1 MNNGLHLEKTMA
13 NQSTTGFG
21 LRPLRNVHQGAH
33 NAGLGEWKIA
43 ASSTAIDHH
52 DLVLLASTGYV
63 VVGTAGAG
71 VLNALGSINGTFYTD
86 PTTSKPT
93 WSNWAPSNAATDM
106 IALVND
112 NPQTM
117 FEMRTTLTSLTQANV
132 GNTAPIVDSAGSGA
146 PNYISG
152 FTIGAVTT
160 TVVNQVK
167 LLGISRDLNNQDVSV
182 SGSVW
187 RVMMCNHILGSNSIG
202 I

>member
-1 MNNGLHLEKTMA
+1 MEKTMA

-33 NAGLGEWKIA
+33 NGGLGEWKIA

-52 DLVLLASTGYV
+52 DLVLLAATGYV
-63 VVGTAGAG
+63 TVATAGIA
-71 VLNALGSINGTFYTD
+71 VVNALGSLNGTFYTD

-117 FEMRTTLTSLTQANV
+117 FEMRTNLTSLTQADA
-132 GNTAPIVDSAGSGA
+132 GRTAPIVDNAGSGA

-160 TVVNQVK
+160 AINQVK
-167 LLGISRDLNNQDVSV
+167 LLGISRDTQNQDVSV

-187 RVMMCNHILGSNSIG
+187 RVMICSHILGSNIAG

>member
-1 MNNGLHLEKTMA
+1 MA

-21 LRPLRNVHQGAH
+21 LRPLRNVHQGDH

-43 ASSTAIDHH
+43 ASSTAIDHQ
-52 DLVLLASTGYV
+52 DLVLLAATGYV
-63 VVGTAGAG
+63 TVATAGIA
-71 VLNALGSINGTFYTD
+71 VVNALGSLNGSFYTD

-93 WSNWAPSNAATDM
+93 WSNWAPNNAATDHTCL
-106 IALVND
+106 IND

-117 FEMRTTLTSLTQANV
+117 FEMRTTLTSLTQADA
-132 GNTAPIVDSAGSGA
+132 GRTAPIVDSAGSGA

-160 TVVNQVK
+160 AINQVK
-167 LLGISRDLNNQDVSV
+167 LLGISRDTQNQDVSV

-187 RVMMCNHILGSNSIG
+187 RVMICSHILGSNSVG

>member
-1 MNNGLHLEKTMA
+1 MA

-21 LRPLRNVHQGAH
+21 LRPLRNVHQGDH
-33 NAGLGEWKIA
+33 NAGLGEWKKA
-43 ASSTAIDHH
+43 ASTTAIDHH
-52 DLVLLASTGYV
+52 DLVLLAATGYV
-63 VVGTAGAG
+63 TVATAGIA
-71 VLNALGSINGTFYTD
+71 VVNALGSLNGSFYTD

-93 WSNWAPSNAATDM
+93 WSNWAPNNAATDHTCL
-106 IALVND
+106 IND

-117 FEMRTTLTSLTQANV
+117 FEMRTNLTSLTQANA
-132 GNTAPIVDSAGSGA
+132 GNTAPIVDNAGSGA

-160 TVVNQVK
+160 AINQVK
-167 LLGISRDLNNQDVSV
+167 LLGISRDTQNQDVSV

-187 RVMMCNHILGSNSIG
+187 RVMICSHILGSNIAG

>member
-1 MNNGLHLEKTMA
+1 MA

-21 LRPLRNVHQGAH
+21 LRPLRNVHQGDH

-52 DLVLLASTGYV
+52 DLVLLAATGYV
-63 VVGTAGAG
+63 TVGTAGIG
-71 VLNALGSINGTFYTD
+71 VLNALGSLNGSFYTD

-93 WSNWAPSNAATDM
+93 WSNYAPSTAATD
-106 IALVND
+106 ITCLVND

-117 FEMRTTLTSLTQANV
+117 FEMRTTLTSLTQADA
-132 GNTAPIVDSAGSGA
+132 GRTAPIVDSAGSGA

-160 TVVNQVK
+160 ALNQVK
-167 LLGISRDLNNQDVSV
+167 LLGISRDTLNQDVSV
-182 SGSVW
+182 SGGVW
-187 RVMMCNHILGSNSIG
+187 RVMICSHILGSNIAG

>member
-1 MNNGLHLEKTMA
+1 MA

-21 LRPLRNVHQGAH
+21 LRPLRKVGQNDN
-33 NAGLGEWKIA
+33 NAGLGEWKKA
-43 ASSTAIDHH
+43 ASTTAIDHH
-52 DLVLLASTGYV
+52 DMVLLAATGYV

-71 VLNALGSINGTFYTD
+71 VINQLGSINGAFYTD
-86 PTTSKPT
+86 PSTQKPT
-93 WSNWAPSNAATDM
+93 WSNWAPNNAATDM
-106 IALVND
+106 TCLVND
-112 NPQTM
+112 DPMQM
-117 FEMRTTLTSLTQANV
+117 FEMRTNLTSLTQANV
-132 GNTAPIVDSAGSGA
+132 GNTAPIVDNAGSGA

-167 LLGISRDLNNQDVSV
+167 LLGITRDTLNQDVSV

-187 RVMMCNHILGSNSIG
+187 RVMICSHILGSNAVG

>member
-1 MNNGLHLEKTMA
+1 MA

-21 LRPLRNVHQGAH
+21 LRPLRNVHQGDH
-33 NAGLGEWKIA
+33 NAGLGEWKKA
-43 ASSTAIDHH
+43 ASTTAIDHH

-71 VLNALGSINGTFYTD
+71 VINALGSLNGSFYTD

-93 WSNWAPSNAATDM
+93 WSNYAPSTTAADM
-106 IALVND
+106 TCLVND

-117 FEMRTTLTSLTQANV
+117 FEMRTTITSLTQADA
-132 GNTAPIVDSAGSGA
+132 GATAPIVATAGSGA

-160 TVVNQVK
+160 ALNQVK
-167 LLGISRDLNNQDVSV
+167 LLGISRDTQNQDVSV

-187 RVMMCNHILGSNSIG
+187 RVMICSHILGSNIAG

>member
-1 MNNGLHLEKTMA
+1 MA

-21 LRPLRNVHQGAH
+21 LRPLRNVHQGDH

-52 DLVLLASTGYV
+52 DLVLLAASGYV

-117 FEMRTTLTSLTQANV
+117 FEMRTTLTSLTQADA
-132 GNTAPIVDSAGSGA
+132 GRTAPIVDSAGSGA

-160 TVVNQVK
+160 ALSQLK
-167 LLGISRDLNNQDVSV
+167 LLGISRDTLNQDVSV

-187 RVMMCNHILGSNSIG
+187 RVMICSHILGSNIAG

>member
-1 MNNGLHLEKTMA
+1 MA

-33 NAGLGEWKIA
+33 NGGLGEWKIA
-43 ASSTAIDHH
+43 ASSTAINHH

-63 VVGTAGAG
+63 TVATAGIG
-71 VLNALGSINGTFYTD
+71 VLNALGSLNGSFYTD

-117 FEMRTTLTSLTQANV
+117 FEMRTALTSTTQADA
-132 GNTAPIVDSAGSGA
+132 GATAPIVATSGSGA

-160 TVVNQVK
+160 ALNQVK
-167 LLGISRDLNNQDVSV
+167 LLGISRDTLNQDVSV

-187 RVMMCNHILGSNSIG
+187 RVMICSHILGSNIAG
-202 I
+202 V

>member
-1 MNNGLHLEKTMA
+1 MA

-21 LRPLRNVHQGAH
+21 LRPLRNVHQGDH

-52 DLVLLASTGYV
+52 DLVLLAATGYV
-63 VVGTAGAG
+63 TVATAGIS
-71 VLNALGSINGTFYTD
+71 VVNALGSLNGSFYTD

-117 FEMRTTLTSLTQANV
+117 FEMRTNLTSLTQADT
-132 GNTAPIVDSAGSGA
+132 GATAPIVDNAGSGA

-160 TVVNQVK
+160 ALNQVK
-167 LLGISRDLNNQDVSV
+167 LLGISRDTLNQDVSV

-187 RVMMCNHILGSNSIG
+187 RVMICSHILGSNIAG

>member
-21 LRPLRNVHQGAH
+21 LRPLRNVHQGDH
-33 NAGLGEWKIA
+33 NAGLGEWKKA
-43 ASSTAIDHH
+43 ASTTAIDHH
-52 DLVLLASTGYV
+52 DLVLLAATGYV

-71 VLNALGSINGTFYTD
+71 VLNALGSLNGTFYTD

-167 LLGISRDLNNQDVSV
+167 LLGITRDTLNQDTSV
-182 SGSVW
+182 DGSVW
-187 RVMMCNHILGSNSIG
+187 RVMICSHILGSNAVG

>member
-1 MNNGLHLEKTMA
+1 MA

-21 LRPLRNVHQGAH
+21 LRPLRNVHQGDH
-33 NAGLGEWKIA
+33 NAGLGEWKKA
-43 ASSTAIDHH
+43 ASTTAIDHH
-52 DLVLLASTGYV
+52 DLVLLAATGYV
-63 VVGTAGAG
+63 VVGTAGIAI
-71 VLNALGSINGTFYTD
+71 VNALGSLNGSFYTD

-93 WSNWAPSNAATDM
+93 WSNWAPNNAATDHTCL
-106 IALVND
+106 IND

-117 FEMRTTLTSLTQANV
+117 FEMRTTLTSLTQADA
-132 GNTAPIVDSAGSGA
+132 GRTAPIVDSAGSGA

-160 TVVNQVK
+160 AINQVK
-167 LLGISRDLNNQDVSV
+167 LLGISRDTLNQDVSV

-187 RVMMCNHILGSNSIG
+187 RVMICSHILGSNIAG

>member
-1 MNNGLHLEKTMA
+1 MA

-33 NAGLGEWKIA
+33 NGGLGEWKIA

-52 DLVLLASTGYV
+52 DLVLLAATGYV
-63 VVGTAGAG
+63 TVATAGIA
-71 VLNALGSINGTFYTD
+71 VVNALGSLNGSFYTD

-93 WSNWAPSNAATDM
+93 WSNWAPNNAATDHTCL
-106 IALVND
+106 IND

-117 FEMRTTLTSLTQANV
+117 FEMRTTLTSLTQADA
-132 GNTAPIVDSAGSGA
+132 GRTAPIVDSAGSGA

-160 TVVNQVK
+160 AINQVK
-167 LLGISRDLNNQDVSV
+167 LLGISRDTQNQDVSV

-187 RVMMCNHILGSNSIG
+187 RVMICSHILGSNIAG

>member
-1 MNNGLHLEKTMA
+1 MA

-52 DLVLLASTGYV
+52 DLVLLAATGYV
-63 VVGTAGAG
+63 TVATAGIA
-71 VLNALGSINGTFYTD
+71 VVNALGSLNGTFYTD

-117 FEMRTTLTSLTQANV
+117 FEMRT
-132 GNTAPIVDSAGSGA
+132 I
-146 PNYISG
+146 
-152 FTIGAVTT
+152 
-160 TVVNQVK
+160 
-167 LLGISRDLNNQDVSV
+167 
-182 SGSVW
+182 
-187 RVMMCNHILGSNSIG
+187 
-202 I
+202 

>member
-1 MNNGLHLEKTMA
+1 MA

-21 LRPLRNVHQGAH
+21 LRPLRNVHQGDH

-43 ASSTAIDHH
+43 ASSTAINHH

-63 VVGTAGAG
+63 TVATAGIG
-71 VLNALGSINGTFYTD
+71 VLNALGSLNGSFYTD

-93 WSNWAPSNAATDM
+93 WSNWAPNNAATDM
-106 IALVND
+106 TCLIND

-117 FEMRTTLTSLTQANV
+117 FEMRTTITSLTQADA
-132 GNTAPIVDSAGSGA
+132 GATAPIVDSAGSGA

-160 TVVNQVK
+160 ALSQLK
-167 LLGISRDLNNQDVSV
+167 LLGISRDTLNQDVSV

-187 RVMMCNHILGSNSIG
+187 RVMICSHILGSNVKG
-202 I
+202 L

>member
-21 LRPLRNVHQGAH
+21 LRTLRNLHQGDH

-52 DLVLLASTGYV
+52 DMVLLAASGYV
-63 VVGTAGAG
+63 TVATAGAG
-71 VLNALGSINGTFYTD
+71 VINQLGSINGTFYTD

-93 WSNWAPSNAATDM
+93 WSNWAPSNTATDM

-112 NPQTM
+112 NPYTM
-117 FEMRTTLTSLTQANV
+117 FEMRTNLTSTTQADA
-132 GNTAPIVDSAGSGA
+132 GGTAPLVDNAGSGA

-152 FTIGAVTT
+152 FTFGTVTGAI
-160 TVVNQVK
+160 VNQVK
-167 LLGISRDLNNQDVSV
+167 LLGITRDTLNQDTSV
-182 SGSVW
+182 DGSVW
-187 RVMMCNHILGSNSIG
+187 RVMICSHILAANAVG

>member
-1 MNNGLHLEKTMA
+1 MA

-21 LRPLRNVHQGAH
+21 LRPLRNVHQGDH

-63 VVGTAGAG
+63 TVATAGIG
-71 VLNALGSINGTFYTD
+71 VLNALGSINGSFYTD

-117 FEMRTTLTSLTQANV
+117 FEMRTTITSLTQADA
-132 GNTAPIVDSAGSGA
+132 GATAPIVDSAGSGA

-160 TVVNQVK
+160 ALNQVK
-167 LLGISRDLNNQDVSV
+167 LLGISRDTLNQDVSV

-187 RVMMCNHILGSNSIG
+187 RVMICSHILGSNSIG